1 MTSASRFGRSW
12 GRSWGRRDVLGLGVG
27 AAAAAALRPAAAGPE
42 AEALPEGV
50 AALPVAPAMAPGSLH
65 LMRARGLAVLV
76 TAPGRGLAYPME
88 AGRPEAH
95 PEAHLEAAHRPET
108 FVRLRAG
115 PGGIAL
121 RPVEGS
127 PAAPPILAVRGG
139 HRDRHQDQDP
149 DQDRGLRMRADR
161 LAHLAARLAPDAP
174 GVLYA

>member
-27 AAAAAALRPAAAGPE
+27 AVAAAALRPAAAGLE

-50 AALPVAPAMAPGSLH
+50 TALPVAPAMAPGSLH

-88 AGRPEAH
+88 AGR

-139 HRDRHQDQDP
+139 HRDRHQDQDRH
-149 DQDRGLRMRADR
+149 QDPGLRMRADR

-174 GVLYA
+174 GVFYA